1 MSKKS
6 ENFYRR
12 KPLKALSGMIGLSL
26 EERGVYNTVI
36 DLLYSTWRPLADDRP
51 FIANWCGCAVQKLN
65 PIIER
70 LVARGRLIRF
80 EQNGAWYLSDEHFEE
95 ERKDVKG
102 TAATP
107 KKAPKVEEKS
117 GEVGEKS
124 AGVEETPP
132 LLGTDIEENQRV
144 TALEKTREEKNT
156 IAKAMDGEAVDRPS
170 DDGLS
175 ALRELPIEK
184 GCWRL
189 AIKVLVERGGMAEPA
204 SRSFIGKLKRG
215 GLADEELWAIALDA
229 WVAGTLDPRPYLTQ
243 AASAAVARRNSRTG
257 VLAPTE
263 RQQITWMED
272 FKANPG
278 SWRGERGPR
287 PGAEGCRISDDILRR
302 FGVEPFA
309 GPADLLTF
317 PDRERASA

>member
-1 MSKKS
+1 MKRKS

-12 KPLKALSGMIGLSL
+12 DPLKALSGMIGLSL

-51 FIANWCGCAVQKLN
+51 FIAGWCGCAVQKVN
-65 PIIER
+65 PIINR
-70 LVARGRLIRF
+70 LIEQGRLISFVEGGRT
-80 EQNGAWYLSDEHFEE
+80 YISDEAFEA
-95 ERKDVKG
+95 ERAAVKG
-102 TAATP
+102 ASEAP
-107 KKAPKVEEKS
+107 KKRSKVEEKS
-117 GEVGEKS
+117 GEVEEKS
-124 AGVEETPP
+124 AGVEQNPR
-132 LLGTDIEENQRV
+132 LLDHHSEENQGV
-144 TALEKTREEKNT
+144 SETEKIREEKNT
-156 IAKAMDGEAVDRPS
+156 IAKAMDGGAVAGPP

-175 ALRELPIEK
+175 ALRELPVEK

-189 AIKVLVERGGMAEPA
+189 AIKVLVERGGMADPA
-204 SRSFIGKLKRG
+204 ARSFIGKLKRSS
-215 GLADEELWAIALDA
+215 LSDEELWSIALDA

-263 RQQITWMED
+263 RQQIVWMED
-272 FKANPG
+272 FRTDPG

-287 PGAEGCRISDDILRR
+287 PGAEGCRINPDIQRR
-302 FGVEPFA
+302 FGVEPFDA
-309 GPADLLTF
+309 PADLLTF